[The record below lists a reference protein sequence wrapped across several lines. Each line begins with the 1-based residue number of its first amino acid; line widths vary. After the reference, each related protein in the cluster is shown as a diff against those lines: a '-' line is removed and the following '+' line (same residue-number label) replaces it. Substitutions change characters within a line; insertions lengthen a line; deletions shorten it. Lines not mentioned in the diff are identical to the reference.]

1 MICFVSNPS
10 CVRFVA
16 RARHED
22 QNLDLAREPV
32 ALVSARDKLMKDLKE
47 IIENKKFSKD
57 D

>member
-32 ALVSARDKLMKDLKE
+32 ALVSAKDKLMKDLKE